1 MEQIAR
7 FAEKLVDVILTEGG
21 FVALIIF
28 LGLCWFAYLY
38 FVERARNREL
48 TNMMLDHSRN
58 HADRFVDVV
67 TGGIE
72 ADNRLAL
79 TISQLTSIISDI
91 KSRLDVMT
99 DSNKPTRR
107 R

>member
-1 MEQIAR
+1 MEQVAR
-7 FAEKLVDVILTEGG
+7 FAEKLVDVVLTEGG
-21 FVALIIF
+21 FVAFIIF

-48 TNMMLDHSRN
+48 TNMMLEHSRN

-67 TGGIE
+67 TDGVE

-79 TISQLTSIISDI
+79 TISQLTAIITDI
-91 KSRLDVMT
+91 KVRLDTMT
-99 DSNKPTRR
+99 ESNKPTRR